1 MMNWNN
7 FEFNNPEFL
16 WLLAL
21 IPFIATWFFLV
32 RKKETAT
39 LTVSSL
45 KGFNTTSSFLP
56 KLKPLLPIIRLIS
69 LTLLIIALARP
80 RNVAVSKKVKANRGI
95 DIVMAIDVSAS
106 MLARDLKPNRL
117 EALKVVATNFVNRR
131 PNDRIGIVVYAGE
144 SFTQTPI
151 TSDKGIT
158 RRTISEIKWGQL
170 EGGTAIGMGLG
181 SAVNRLK
188 ESEAKSKVIILLTDG
203 VNNSGF
209 VDPKTATELAKELN
223 IKVYTVGIGTN
234 GMADFPFSKDARGR
248 LISFLILALVNPK
261 IGTKLKTVKREGV
274 DVVFALDVSKSMLAE
289 DIAPNRLE
297 KSKQI
302 ISKIIDKLG
311 SDRVGI
317 IIYAGNAYPLLPIT
331 TDHGAAK
338 MFLQSANPDLV
349 SSQGTA
355 INDALDLAKTYY
367 NNDDQT
373 NRFLIIISDGEDH
386 QEETKQIAQNISN
399 DGIKVYTIGVGTEK
413 GAPIP
418 MKINGSLIGYKKYKG
433 ETVLTKRNP
442 ILLKGVA
449 DAASGVYID
458 GNLTDKPV
466 KAIEDIIGNAQ
477 KTAFETKQ
485 FSDYKD
491 QFQWFLGIGIL
502 FLLID
507 VFFLDKKTK
516 WLKKV
521 DLFNEKEN

>member
-69 LTLLIIALARP
+69 ITLLIVALARP
-80 RNVAVSKKVKANRGI
+80 RNVAVSTKVKANRGI

-248 LISFLILALVNPK
+248 LQFRKQQVEIDEELLQF
-261 IGTKLKTVKREGV
+261 
-274 DVVFALDVSKSMLAE
+274 
-289 DIAPNRLE
+289 IASETQGQYFRATDNSELQEIYDEIDTLE
-297 KSKQI
+297 KT
-302 ISKIIDKLG
+302 KIEEFK
-311 SDRVGI
+311 
-317 IIYAGNAYPLLPIT
+317 
-331 TDHGAAK
+331 
-338 MFLQSANPDLV
+338 
-349 SSQGTA
+349 
-355 INDALDLAKTYY
+355 YY
-367 NNDDQT
+367 NY
-373 NRFLIIISDGEDH
+373 
-386 QEETKQIAQNISN
+386 QE
-399 DGIKVYTIGVGTEK
+399 
-413 GAPIP
+413 
-418 MKINGSLIGYKKYKG
+418 KYRYLLFFAG
-433 ETVLTKRNP
+433 GLLLLEF
-442 ILLKGVA
+442 ILK
-449 DAASGVYID
+449 
-458 GNLTDKPV
+458 NT
-466 KAIEDIIGNAQ
+466 
-477 KTAFETKQ
+477 
-485 FSDYKD
+485 
-491 QFQWFLGIGIL
+491 L
-502 FLLID
+502 FRSFI
-507 VFFLDKKTK
+507 
-516 WLKKV
+516 
-521 DLFNEKEN
+521 